1 MIQNKEQIINYF
13 KSGIKETDNLKIG
26 IEHEKF
32 LFDNKNNR
40 RIDYNSI
47 LKMFD
52 QLYEF
57 GWKPIYEKTN
67 IIGLTKDDKSIT
79 LEPGNQIELSGAKLN
94 NIHEAC
100 AESHE
105 YLFEL
110 KQVIE
115 KLNFKIIS
123 AGFDPISKLSD
134 IPNNPKQRYEVMT
147 KDMPEG
153 GSLSLDM
160 MYRTCGTQLNVD
172 YVSEQDFT
180 KKFKLSNYL
189 TPINIALFANSS
201 VLEKKDS
208 GYFSYRSHAWQ
219 QTSRGGL
226 PEFFLEDFNFEK
238 YADFAMNMS
247 LLFLQRDGK
256 YISSI
261 NNPEGLSLFEITRQA
276 YREGYLEEQNVQE
289 LVQKLKQ
296 NEKGNYT
303 FRQGEEAEAND
314 WRALYKAKDD
324 IEAEIAAREDIKIQ
338 VKDLT
343 GADVTDREANLIYNR
358 MQANKESVFD
368 AAQAA
373 NINLRDAQLKAVAI
387 NAQDTSTRVGNDELF
402 SREADEELKLAQDDF
417 DLDGDLAEQEQ
428 VYLAL
433 KDQGELTT
441 ENLEIEAQFVEI
453 DQVSNA
459 AAEAADRAARCV
471 AS

>member
-67 IIGLTKDDKSIT
+67 VIGLTKDDKSIT

-172 YVSEQDFT
+172 YISEQDFT

-201 VLEKKDS
+201 VIEKKDS

-238 YADFAMNMS
+238 YADFVMNMS

-256 YISSI
+256 YIS
-261 NNPEGLSLFEITRQA
+261 G
-276 YREGYLEEQNVQE
+276 
-289 LVQKLKQ
+289 K
-296 NEKGNYT
+296 NYT
-303 FRQGEEAEAND
+303 FKDYMNGKIPEVENKLPTENELSTHLGTIFTENRLKKYIELRSMDACGWDCLCSGPAFNTGLIYGNLDEALDVVNKWDKIEILNAYKNAPKKGLSTQLMGKDLFYWSSLILNISKKGLSNRNVLNKKNMNEEKFLDHLFRIIENKKTNAD
-314 WRALYKAKDD
+314 HMLYKFSKD
-324 IEAEIAAREDIKIQ
+324 
-338 VKDLT
+338 
-343 GADVTDREANLIYNR
+343 
-358 MQANKESVFD
+358 
-368 AAQAA
+368 
-373 NINLRDAQLKAVAI
+373 
-387 NAQDTSTRVGNDELF
+387 
-402 SREADEELKLAQDDF
+402 
-417 DLDGDLAEQEQ
+417 
-428 VYLAL
+428 
-433 KDQGELTT
+433 
-441 ENLEIEAQFVEI
+441 ENLNNLY
-453 DQVSNA
+453 DQ
-459 AAEAADRAARCV
+459 
-471 AS
+471 